1 MSEELPFYITT
12 TSTETRRRHPNNS
25 TTNQNHIN
33 PITANNAQSNF
44 HHHSNLPHHQQDQL
58 NASSS
63 LGNFSS
69 LFVPS
74 ASNFWNAAQTS
85 LQSFADQINDFNK
98 SEEKDSQ
105 SIFDGKNT
113 KDTVVPAYI
122 PLIEM
127 PFRDRTIE
135 FRTVAKSCQVNHRIQ
150 KKTYNNLTQLRH
162 QPNGNLATSKTER
175 EKVLQSSIQ
184 FNQLAK

>member
-1 MSEELPFYITT
+1 
-12 TSTETRRRHPNNS
+12 
-25 TTNQNHIN
+25 
-33 PITANNAQSNF
+33 
-44 HHHSNLPHHQQDQL
+44 
-58 NASSS
+58 
-63 LGNFSS
+63 
-69 LFVPS
+69 VPS

-85 LQSFADQINDFNK
+85 LQSFAYQINDFNK
-98 SEEKDSQ
+98 AEEKDSQ

-150 KKTYNNLTQLRH
+150 KKTLIIILQLRH